1 MPSINSF
8 DKKRKFR
15 LGLYGHSIC
24 TSSPDTPDSYQEILK
39 NRHQNLNIVNIGAGQ
54 ASQERILYELK
65 KTKNLDAAIIFH
77 SRPGS
82 IFILNS
88 IQDVKTSKKNLDNKI
103 EYIWNNSRKYI
114 EDIYIQQHK
123 VNSQGLSNV
132 FDSLE
137 ECQNTLENYLKYLYD
152 PDLEKNRFEGALLA
166 IDQYCLD
173 SNIPHVIHVPDYT
186 YIPKWFSFRSGI
198 VDGKLTELS
207 LLQGVNHNPNCLQ
220 DGINTL
226 IADRISERLEK
237 YITEKT

>member
-1 MPSINSF
+1 MPAITLG
-8 DKKRKFR
+8 KERKFR

-24 TSSPDTPDSYQEILK
+24 TSSPDTPGSYQEILK

-88 IQDVKTSKKNLDNKI
+88 IQDIKTSKKNLNHKI
-103 EYIWNNSRKYI
+103 EYAWNNSRKYI
-114 EDIYIQQHK
+114 EDIYLKQSS
-123 VNSQGLSNV
+123 VNAYGLSSV
-132 FDSLE
+132 FNNLE
-137 ECQNTLENYLKYLYD
+137 ECQTTLENYLTYLYD

-173 SNIPHVIHVPDYT
+173 SNIPHIIHVPNYT

-198 VDGKLTELS
+198 VDDKLIELS

-226 IADRISERLEK
+226 IADRISELLEK
-237 YITEKT
+237 YINEKT